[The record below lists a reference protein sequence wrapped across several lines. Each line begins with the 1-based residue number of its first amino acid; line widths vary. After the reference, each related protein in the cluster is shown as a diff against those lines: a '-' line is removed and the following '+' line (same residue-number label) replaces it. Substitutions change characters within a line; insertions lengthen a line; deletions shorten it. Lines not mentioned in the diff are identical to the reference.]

1 MSARSH
7 GISCTS
13 FLVYSPDLH
22 IQVTIAFLDFAVL
35 GQLVPCTRLNI
46 RFLFV
51 EPRFRY
57 VFLSPP
63 LTEVSFDS
71 RYRVHRQ
78 QVPQGNCTPDVQ
90 HARRT
95 KKGCIERYS
104 LLFISD
110 LFDKARDVILGIEND
125 GTATGEVRGDIV
137 RRSRHRILIGDISA
151 LIIHLNF
158 RFFPV
163 IDFRKADLGSFTEF
177 DPVSLFIPD
186 ITPDSLACI
195 SIKDILLPNHCM
207 TIKFEK
213 LVLIIVTAEFSNL
226 CLRNGTQKCVP
237 NQCL

>member
-13 FLVYSPDLH
+13 FLVYSPDLP
-22 IQVTIAFLDFAVL
+22 IQVTIAYLDFAVF

-95 KKGCIERYS
+95 KEKHRM
-104 LLFISD
+104 L
-110 LFDKARDVILGIEND
+110 RDVLLANGVLLGTRTLD
-125 GTATGEVRGDIV
+125 P
-137 RRSRHRILIGDISA
+137 LIKSQ
-151 LIIHLNF
+151 
-158 RFFPV
+158 
-163 IDFRKADLGSFTEF
+163 
-177 DPVSLFIPD
+177 
-186 ITPDSLACI
+186 
-195 SIKDILLPNHCM
+195 LLYQ
-207 TIKFEK
+207 
-213 LVLIIVTAEFSNL
+213 LS
-226 CLRNGTQKCVP
+226 
-237 NQCL
+237 

>member
-13 FLVYSPDLH
+13 FLVYSPDLP
-22 IQVTIAFLDFAVL
+22 IQVTIAYLDFAVF

-95 KKGCIERYS
+95 KKAGHCPTFMISVFYFS
-104 LLFISD
+104 FFCFSFFLFTGNRNSGG
-110 LFDKARDVILGIEND
+110 ILAN
-125 GTATGEVRGDIV
+125 
-137 RRSRHRILIGDISA
+137 
-151 LIIHLNF
+151 
-158 RFFPV
+158 
-163 IDFRKADLGSFTEF
+163 GS
-177 DPVSLFIPD
+177 I
-186 ITPDSLACI
+186 
-195 SIKDILLPNHCM
+195 
-207 TIKFEK
+207 
-213 LVLIIVTAEFSNL
+213 
-226 CLRNGTQKCVP
+226 
-237 NQCL
+237 

>member
-1 MSARSH
+1 MFARSH

-13 FLVYSPDLH
+13 FLVYSPDLP
-22 IQVTIAFLDFAVL
+22 IQVTIAYLDFAVF

-95 KKGCIERYS
+95 EKS
-104 LLFISD
+104 HDLNVMALLFYTVFF
-110 LFDKARDVILGIEND
+110 LFFL
-125 GTATGEVRGDIV
+125 
-137 RRSRHRILIGDISA
+137 
-151 LIIHLNF
+151 
-158 RFFPV
+158 
-163 IDFRKADLGSFTEF
+163 
-177 DPVSLFIPD
+177 
-186 ITPDSLACI
+186 
-195 SIKDILLPNHCM
+195 
-207 TIKFEK
+207 
-213 LVLIIVTAEFSNL
+213 
-226 CLRNGTQKCVP
+226 
-237 NQCL
+237 

>member
-13 FLVYSPDLH
+13 FLVYSPDLP
-22 IQVTIAFLDFAVL
+22 IQVTIAYLDFAVF

-95 KKGCIERYS
+95 KKPIWISPYRFCLFLVVQQDLDATFCRIRQDRFELAVFSCI
-104 LLFISD
+104 
-110 LFDKARDVILGIEND
+110 
-125 GTATGEVRGDIV
+125 
-137 RRSRHRILIGDISA
+137 H
-151 LIIHLNF
+151 
-158 RFFPV
+158 P
-163 IDFRKADLGSFTEF
+163 
-177 DPVSLFIPD
+177 
-186 ITPDSLACI
+186 
-195 SIKDILLPNHCM
+195 
-207 TIKFEK
+207 
-213 LVLIIVTAEFSNL
+213 
-226 CLRNGTQKCVP
+226 
-237 NQCL
+237 

>member
-13 FLVYSPDLH
+13 FLVYSPDLP
-22 IQVTIAFLDFAVL
+22 IQVTIALSDFTVFR
-35 GQLVPCTRLNI
+35 QLVFLYPPYI

-95 KKGCIERYS
+95 KK
-104 LLFISD
+104 
-110 LFDKARDVILGIEND
+110 KK
-125 GTATGEVRGDIV
+125 TEVFFF
-137 RRSRHRILIGDISA
+137 RRSKTTCGCG
-151 LIIHLNF
+151 
-158 RFFPV
+158 
-163 IDFRKADLGSFTEF
+163 GSLKLRVVEKRPLFL
-177 DPVSLFIPD
+177 SLV
-186 ITPDSLACI
+186 AG
-195 SIKDILLPNHCM
+195 H
-207 TIKFEK
+207 
-213 LVLIIVTAEFSNL
+213 
-226 CLRNGTQKCVP
+226 
-237 NQCL
+237 

>member
-13 FLVYSPDLH
+13 FLVYSPDLP
-22 IQVTIAFLDFAVL
+22 IQVTIAYLDFAVF

-95 KKGCIERYS
+95 KLKEE
-104 LLFISD
+104 LLFLFLHSPHFAVSD
-110 LFDKARDVILGIEND
+110 ERNSVGTVLGVVALFLDVLF
-125 GTATGEVRGDIV
+125 AF
-137 RRSRHRILIGDISA
+137 RIQNVLVHHVG
-151 LIIHLNF
+151 N
-158 RFFPV
+158 
-163 IDFRKADLGSFTEF
+163 IDYFL
-177 DPVSLFIPD
+177 
-186 ITPDSLACI
+186 
-195 SIKDILLPNHCM
+195 
-207 TIKFEK
+207 
-213 LVLIIVTAEFSNL
+213 
-226 CLRNGTQKCVP
+226 
-237 NQCL
+237 

>member
-13 FLVYSPDLH
+13 FLVYSPDLP
-22 IQVTIAFLDFAVL
+22 IQVTIALSDFTVFR
-35 GQLVPCTRLNI
+35 QLVFLYPPYI

-95 KKGCIERYS
+95 KKGYINVIHPFC
-104 LLFISD
+104 LF
-110 LFDKARDVILGIEND
+110 
-125 GTATGEVRGDIV
+125 
-137 RRSRHRILIGDISA
+137 
-151 LIIHLNF
+151 
-158 RFFPV
+158 
-163 IDFRKADLGSFTEF
+163 
-177 DPVSLFIPD
+177 
-186 ITPDSLACI
+186 
-195 SIKDILLPNHCM
+195 
-207 TIKFEK
+207 
-213 LVLIIVTAEFSNL
+213 
-226 CLRNGTQKCVP
+226 
-237 NQCL
+237 

>member
-13 FLVYSPDLH
+13 FLVYSPDLP
-22 IQVTIAFLDFAVL
+22 IQVTIALSDFTVFR
-35 GQLVPCTRLNI
+35 QLVFLYPPYI

-95 KKGCIERYS
+95 KKAEQRVLPSFRDHYDQTLKRYFNRHTNRKIHS
-104 LLFISD
+104 IP
-110 LFDKARDVILGIEND
+110 
-125 GTATGEVRGDIV
+125 VR
-137 RRSRHRILIGDISA
+137 SWH
-151 LIIHLNF
+151 
-158 RFFPV
+158 
-163 IDFRKADLGSFTEF
+163 
-177 DPVSLFIPD
+177 
-186 ITPDSLACI
+186 
-195 SIKDILLPNHCM
+195 
-207 TIKFEK
+207 
-213 LVLIIVTAEFSNL
+213 
-226 CLRNGTQKCVP
+226 
-237 NQCL
+237 

>member
-13 FLVYSPDLH
+13 FLVYSPDLP
-22 IQVTIAFLDFAVL
+22 IQVTIAYLDFAVF

-95 KKGCIERYS
+95 KKSSQDGLRAYCLSLDQFDESHRGSITASVFCFDNASVAAVAIFVLRSEFIE
-104 LLFISD
+104 
-110 LFDKARDVILGIEND
+110 
-125 GTATGEVRGDIV
+125 
-137 RRSRHRILIGDISA
+137 
-151 LIIHLNF
+151 
-158 RFFPV
+158 
-163 IDFRKADLGSFTEF
+163 
-177 DPVSLFIPD
+177 
-186 ITPDSLACI
+186 
-195 SIKDILLPNHCM
+195 
-207 TIKFEK
+207 
-213 LVLIIVTAEFSNL
+213 
-226 CLRNGTQKCVP
+226 
-237 NQCL
+237 